1 MQAISTILRTRRR
14 DLGLTLQQLAEAAG
28 CTKSY
33 LSQIET
39 GYRAPPRSPDLLGRL
54 ERALRLTPGALTN
67 HAAILALPEP
77 LRDEVRDLR
86 AQRARAERLASV
98 LRERSLDDLYR
109 SGDLERMVGEL
120 SAGSPGGSSEAR
132 NVAPATLAVQIPLIN
147 RVAAGY
153 PTEFTDLAYPARVAD
168 EYVSAPDLMDPDA
181 FAARVVGESMMP
193 EYREGDIVI
202 FSPERTPVSGDD
214 CFARLERDNET
225 TFKRVYFEGDAE
237 GAERIR
243 LQPLNPAFP
252 ARTLDREDVAGLYPA
267 VSVIRPVG
275 RAGR

>member
-14 DLGLTLQQLAEAAG
+14 DLGLTLQQIADAVQ

-39 GYRAPPRSPDLLGRL
+39 GYRAPPRSRDLLERL
-54 ERALRLTPGALTN
+54 EGALRLTPGALTN

-77 LRDEVRDLR
+77 LRNEVQGLR
-86 AQRARAERLASV
+86 AQRARTERLSSL
-98 LRERSLDDLYR
+98 LRERSLDDLYT
-109 SGDLERMVGEL
+109 SGEL
-120 SAGSPGGSSEAR
+120 ASLVKGLAPSDANEPAR
-132 NVAPATLAVQIPLIN
+132 RNTVPVSLAVQVPLIN

-168 EYVSAPDLMDPDA
+168 EYISVPDLMDPDA
-181 FAARVVGESMMP
+181 FAARVIGESMLP
-193 EYREGDIVI
+193 EYKEGDIVV
-202 FSPERTPVSGDD
+202 FSPERTPVDGDD

-225 TFKRVYFEGDAE
+225 TFKRVYFETSEPGGE
-237 GAERIR
+237 HIR
-243 LQPLNPAFP
+243 LQPLNPVFP
-252 ARTLDREDVAGLYPA
+252 ARTLPREDIAGLYAA

-275 RAGR
+275 RIR

>member
-14 DLGLTLQQLAEAAG
+14 ELGLTLQQLADAAG

-39 GYRAPPRSPDLLGRL
+39 GYRAPPRSRDLLERL
-54 ERALRLTPGALTN
+54 EGALRLTPGSLTN
-67 HAAILALPEP
+67 HAALLALPEP
-77 LRDEVRDLR
+77 LRDEVQGLR
-86 AQRARAERLASV
+86 AQRARAEQLSTL
-98 LRERSLDDLYR
+98 LRERSLDDLYA
-109 SGDLERMVGEL
+109 SGEL
-120 SAGSPGGSSEAR
+120 ASLVEGIAPSDAHAR
-132 NVAPATLAVQIPLIN
+132 RNTVPVSLAVQVPLIN

-168 EYVSAPDLMDPDA
+168 EYISVPDLMDPDA
-181 FAARVVGESMMP
+181 FAARVVGESMLP
-193 EYREGDIVI
+193 DYKEGDIVV
-202 FSPERTPVSGDD
+202 FSPERTPVDGDD

-225 TFKRVYFEGDAE
+225 TFKRVYFETPTPGD
-237 GAERIR
+237 ERIR

-252 ARTLDREDVAGLYPA
+252 ARTLPREEVAGLYAA

-275 RAGR
+275 RGR

>member
-14 DLGLTLQQLAEAAG
+14 ELGLTLQQLADAAQ

-39 GYRAPPRSPDLLGRL
+39 GYRAPPRSRDLLERL
-54 ERALRLTPGALTN
+54 EGALRLAPGSLTN

-77 LRDEVRDLR
+77 LRDEVQGLR
-86 AQRARAERLASV
+86 AQRARTERLSSL
-98 LRERSLDDLYR
+98 LRERSLDDLYT
-109 SGDLERMVGEL
+109 SGEL
-120 SAGSPGGSSEAR
+120 ASLVEGLAPSDANAR
-132 NVAPATLAVQIPLIN
+132 ARRNAVPVSLAVQVPLIN

-168 EYVSAPDLMDPDA
+168 EYISVPDLMDPDA
-181 FAARVVGESMMP
+181 FAARVIGESMLP
-193 EYREGDIVI
+193 EYKEGDIVV
-202 FSPERTPVSGDD
+202 FSPERTPVDGDD

-225 TFKRVYFEGDAE
+225 TFKRVYFQTSPDGHEH
-237 GAERIR
+237 IR

-252 ARTLDREDVAGLYPA
+252 ARTLPREDIAGLYAA

-275 RAGR
+275 RLR